1 MDYHSSVAD
10 RERTQRMSTE
20 AIKESE
26 PVEPGSP
33 TFAAVTRPIDPA
45 WAWAPYQPDAQ
56 HPWSP
61 ALAGH
66 LYRRAAFG
74 ANWDQL
80 QQALADGPQKTIDKL
95 LKPQADVAA
104 INRADDQYDDSA
116 AGSDSA
122 DSLRA
127 WWLRRMIHT
136 PHPLLEKM
144 TLFWHNYFAA
154 SNDRVKNGKLMQQH
168 VALLR
173 EYALGSFRPLL
184 KAIVHDPAVL
194 LSAGSASSRKANP
207 NDGFPRILLEEYTL
221 GSKQFTEKDISEAA
235 RAFTGWFVLK
245 GALQS
250 IPREHDDGQKS
261 ILGQEG
267 NFTGDDV
274 VRIVLDHP
282 ATPRRLVRKLYEW
295 LLSETES
302 PNDALIEPLAQSF
315 GRDYDMMK
323 LVETIL
329 RSNLFFSS
337 IAYRQRIKS
346 PVEYALGIIQGLEGM
361 VSTTQLAQDLAGL
374 GQNLYHPPT
383 VKGWT
388 GGRHWIDTASLTGRH
403 NLAVALL
410 QGSGAY
416 GDTMNPRKVAV
427 NHQHSTIPSAA
438 QFMIDLFVQNDLPKT
453 VQDGFLEGLPET
465 AGTVKTDFDAIVR
478 QSALSVVT
486 LAEYHLA

>member
-1 MDYHSSVAD
+1 MP
-10 RERTQRMSTE
+10 TE
-20 AIKESE
+20 AVKEPE
-26 PVEPGSP
+26 PVESGSP
-33 TFAAVTRPIDPA
+33 RFAAVTRPIDPA
-45 WAWAPYQPDAQ
+45 WAWSPYQPDAQ
-56 HPWSP
+56 HPWSL

-80 QQALADGPQKTIDKL
+80 QQALADGPQKTIDIL

-104 INRADDQYDDSA
+104 FNRADDQYDDSA

-144 TLFWHNYFAA
+144 TLFWHNYFAV
-154 SNDRVKNGKLMQQH
+154 SNDRVKNGKLMRQH

-173 EYALGSFRPLL
+173 EQALGSFRSLL
-184 KAIVHDPAVL
+184 KAIAHDPAVL
-194 LSAGSASSRKANP
+194 LSAGSASSRKAIP
-207 NDGFPRILLEEYTL
+207 NEGFARILFEEYAL
-221 GSKQFTEKDISEAA
+221 GAGHYTEKDISEAA
-235 RAFTGWFVLK
+235 RAFTGWFVLR
-245 GALQS
+245 GTLQS
-250 IPREHDDGQKS
+250 IPREHDDGRKS

-274 VRIVLDHP
+274 VNIALDHP
-282 ATPRRLVRKLYEW
+282 ETPRRLVRKLYEW

-302 PNDALIEPLAQSF
+302 PDDALIEPLAQSF
-315 GRDYDMMK
+315 GRDYDMIK

-329 RSNLFFSS
+329 RSNLVFSP

-346 PVEYALGIIQGLEGM
+346 PVEYALGMIHGLEGM

-388 GGRHWIDTASLTGRH
+388 GGRHWIDTASLNGRN

-416 GDTMNPRKVAV
+416 GNTMNPWKVAQK
-427 NHQHSTIPSAA
+427 HQQSKVRSAT

-453 VQDGFLEGLPET
+453 VQDGILKGLPET
-465 AGTVKTDFDAIVR
+465 SGTVKTDIDAIVR
-478 QSALSVVT
+478 QSALSIVT